1 MAIIDYV
8 DLSDDEIIV
17 EEPGAHGHA
26 HGAGVQVELIDLATE
41 EDGVE
46 DQNIHG
52 KDDAVRWTTLHRPNF
67 VAAHGQ
73 GNTARH
79 RLTLCK
85 QRSIAVGDDAEEAM
99 QSGKQKH
106 SAVNDGIGDP
116 TNSADQE
123 IVAAGDCTEEVIL
136 SVDQDFAAEAA
147 DTEETMKSGTRKFVS
162 EGYNSGDVMQSGN
175 AAQATTS
182 SSMTEQGAITCSSMT
197 GHAATT
203 SSSRSEQW
211 SGETAAFLC
220 SQPMSNV
227 SPFPRQFWKAGE
239 YSVAAQPTIN
249 SAQNHLRIHPKFL
262 HSNATSHKWAFG
274 AVAELLDNAVDEVN
288 NGATFVKIDKI
299 KCSPIG
305 EYSLVIQ
312 DDGGGMNPESL
323 RRCMSFGFSTKS
335 GDSFIGQYGNGFKT
349 STMRLG
355 TDVIVFSCTEDNR
368 LTRSIGLLSYTFL
381 TRTGCD
387 DIFVPVVDY
396 EFDASSHTFKT
407 RMDHGEKQFFSNL
420 STLLRW
426 SPFTSEDDLLNQ
438 FEDMGCHGT
447 KIIVFNLWFNDA
459 WEMELDFT
467 SDEED
472 IMISGAP
479 AIPDR
484 LKTIRRL
491 NHMHVANRFRYS
503 LRVYASILY
512 LQLPKHF
519 KIILCGRVVEPHH
532 VVNDLIYRECIK
544 YRPQVGINI
553 EIDIITTIGYLR
565 GAPKLDIHGFNVYHK
580 NRLILPFWS
589 VYSDRSRSK
598 GIAGVLEANFI
609 RPTHDKQDFEKT
621 GLFHRLETRL
631 KDMTLEYWRYH
642 AHLVGYARVTQALP
656 PAHYTSTVALRDGSL
671 VAQASTKTYDG
682 NSRARE
688 SVLHDH
694 CSNGEPSKRTS
705 SSTIH
710 WRAQKRQNAND
721 YANQPADINA
731 VQIKDERIRHLI
743 SVKKVLKAECSK
755 FEAAEQQLLCKAE
768 SLRNELLKWQRL
780 FRDLTDQ
787 LKFYDGQCPLQR
799 NLHCNHSSFLGYR
812 VSEGGRLTRP

>member
-1 MAIIDYV
+1 MTIIDYV
-8 DLSDDEIIV
+8 DLCDDEEIIV
-17 EEPGAHGHA
+17 EEPGAHGLVHA
-26 HGAGVQVELIDLATE
+26 AEMQVELIDLAAE
-41 EDGVE
+41 EDGADE
-46 DQNIHG
+46 QNIHG
-52 KDDAVRWTTLHRPNF
+52 NGDAVLWATLHKPNF
-67 VAAHGQ
+67 VAAH
-73 GNTARH
+73 H

-85 QRSIAVGDDAEEAM
+85 QGFVAIGDDAEEAM
-99 QSGKQKH
+99 QSGNLKC
-106 SAVNDGIGDP
+106 SAANDGTGEA
-116 TNSADQE
+116 TQSADQE
-123 IVAAGDCTEEVIL
+123 IGVAGDCTEEVML
-136 SVDQDFAAEAA
+136 SGDQDFAAVVA
-147 DTEETMKSGTRKFVS
+147 DTEQTMQSGTQEFVA
-162 EGYNSGDVMQSGN
+162 EGDNSGDAMQSGN
-175 AAQATTS
+175 AAQATASSSMSEQGAITYSSMTGQVATTS
-182 SSMTEQGAITCSSMT
+182 SSMTEQ
-197 GHAATT
+197 
-203 SSSRSEQW
+203 W
-211 SGETAAFLC
+211 SGEMAAFLC
-220 SQPMSNV
+220 SRPMSTAL
-227 SPFPRQFWKAGE
+227 PFPRQFWKAGE
-239 YSVAAQPTIN
+239 YSVAAQPAIN
-249 SAQNHLRIHPKFL
+249 SVQNHLRIHPKFL

-274 AVAELLDNAVDEVN
+274 AIAELLDNAVDEVN

-323 RRCMSFGFSTKS
+323 RRCMSFGFSKKS
-335 GDSFIGQYGNGFKT
+335 GNSSIGQYGNGFKT

-355 TDVIVFSCTEDNR
+355 ADVIVFSCTQDNSR

-396 EFDASSHTFKT
+396 EFDASSHTFKKI
-407 RMDHGEKQFFSNL
+407 MDCGEKQFSSNL

-479 AIPDR
+479 AIPDGQ
-484 LKTIRRL
+484 KTVRRL
-491 NHMHVANRFRYS
+491 NHMHLANRFRYS

-519 KIILCGRVVEPHH
+519 KVILCGRVVEPHH
-532 VVNDLIYRECIK
+532 VVNDLIYCECIK

-553 EIDIITTIGYLR
+553 EVDVITTIGYLR
-565 GAPKLDIHGFNVYHK
+565 GAPKLDIHGFNVYNK

-589 VYSDRSRSK
+589 VHSDRIRSK

-621 GLFHRLETRL
+621 GLFNRLETRL
-631 KDMTLEYWRYH
+631 KDMTLEYGRHH
-642 AHLVGYARVTQALP
+642 AHLVGYARTTKALP
-656 PAHYTSTVALRDGSL
+656 PAHYTSTVARDDDSL
-671 VAQASTKTYDG
+671 AAQASTKTYAS

-688 SVLHDH
+688 SVLYDL
-694 CSNGEPSKRTS
+694 CSNGEPFKRRNPCS
-705 SSTIH
+705 VIH
-710 WRAQKRQNAND
+710 WRAQKRQNVHD

-731 VQIKDERIRHLI
+731 VQMKDERIRHLI
-743 SVKKVLKAECSK
+743 CQKKVLKDECSK
-755 FEAAEQQLLCKAE
+755 LEAAEKQLLCKAY
-768 SLRNELLKWQRL
+768 SLRNKLLEWQQEYKN
-780 FRDLTDQ
+780 LTDE
-787 LKFYDGQCPLQR
+787 LKFYDGLYALQHNLQCNR
-799 NLHCNHSSFLGYR
+799 SSFLGYQG
-812 VSEGGRLTRP
+812 SDGGRLT